1 MLLLMLKRMFLVS
14 LLMLTALICLPR
26 PVDIIFDV
34 CQSVLWCDRV
44 KCQQQDN
51 GIAKIRI

>member
-14 LLMLTALICLPR
+14 LLTALICLPR
-26 PVDIIFDV
+26 PLDIVIFDV

-44 KCQQQDN
+44 KCQQQD
-51 GIAKIRI
+51 RRQWYC